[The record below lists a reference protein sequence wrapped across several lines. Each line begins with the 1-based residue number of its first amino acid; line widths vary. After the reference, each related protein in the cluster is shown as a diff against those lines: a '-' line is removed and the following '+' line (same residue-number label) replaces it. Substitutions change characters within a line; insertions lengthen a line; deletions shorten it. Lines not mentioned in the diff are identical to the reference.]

1 MTVPSR
7 PAAHE
12 LYEELA
18 VGHALSALEPADE
31 QLFLAHLASCARCE
45 RDVAEH
51 LETLGHLAYGVEAAD
66 PPPALLAG
74 IRAGI
79 LTSDRESSF
88 PEPVSLDAAR
98 RGRLGRL
105 APRNLRR
112 TAVGAGIAAAA
123 ALVVG
128 LAAVNTSLQHDNQQ
142 QTAWGQRLASTVRV
156 LEDSGS
162 KSVPLSGADHSV
174 QAVAV
179 LHGDAV
185 SLVVDGLAPND
196 QHNST
201 YVLWEVSRFGDKR
214 AVGTFDV
221 SKSGLDVV
229 RGLRLHSGPGAVQ
242 SLAVTREAAR
252 IAPHL
257 STRPPVVAGVVT

>member
-1 MTVPSR
+1 MTDPGR
-7 PAAHE
+7 PTAHE
-12 LYEELA
+12 QFAELA
-18 VGHALSALEPADE
+18 VGHALSALEPEDE
-31 QLFLAHLASCARCE
+31 QLFLAHLPGCAQCE

-51 LETLGHLAYGVEAAD
+51 RETLSHLAYGVEAAE
-66 PPPALLAG
+66 PPAALLTG
-74 IRAGI
+74 IRDGVRRSA
-79 LTSDRESSF
+79 RESSF
-88 PEPVSLDAAR
+88 PAPVSLAAAR
-98 RGRLGRL
+98 HRRLGRL
-105 APRNLRR
+105 APRDLRR

-128 LAAVNTSLQHDNQQ
+128 LAAMNSSLQHDNKEQV
-142 QTAWGQRLASTVRV
+142 AWGQRLASTVRV
-156 LEDSGS
+156 LEDTGS
-162 KSVPLSGADHSV
+162 KSVPLAGAGKNV

-196 QHNST
+196 KQNST

-242 SLAVTREAAR
+242 SLAVTHEASR
-252 IAPHL
+252 TAPPL
-257 STRPPVVAGVVT
+257 STRPAVVAGNVT